1 MSSYSYFKQD
11 IKKCTKIKD
20 ISCIYKVLGALK
32 RALKSHY
39 VSAPATSVEKTLLT
53 QIRSLKFKIENKI
66 DFLCIMSHSWIT
78 LHFCAR
84 RENGTSMKQLLRMLL
99 FKILSQVL
107 FRGLELWV
115 ESWVQIFVFFKSK
128 ARTYLQPLTAMG
140 FSAMF
145 TFQLDNTKR

>member
-1 MSSYSYFKQD
+1 MSSYSYFKQE
-11 IKKCTKIKD
+11 CTKIKD

-115 ESWVQIFVFFKSK
+115 ESWVQIFVFFKSQGPNVS
-128 ARTYLQPLTAMG
+128 ATPLRQWG
-140 FSAMF
+140 FRQCLPF
-145 TFQLDNTKR
+145 CWTLDNTKR